1 MTTVPTDE
9 QVEREQLEA
18 ERDFMLRS
26 LDDLEA
32 EREAGGID
40 EESYRRLH
48 DDYTARAA
56 AAIRALRD
64 GVDARP
70 NAPPLPWRRRLL
82 VGGVIAG
89 FALVAA
95 VSLAAALGARLP
107 GQTASGNSQAEPS
120 GAGMGDRRAEL
131 EAVVEENPD
140 DVAARLALARF
151 LEADG
156 DLVGALEQ
164 YDAVTALDP
173 DNADA
178 LAQGGR
184 VLYITAT
191 QIAGSA
197 EAVDLVNEAR
207 TRLDAAVAA
216 DPDDADARY
225 FRAVLLA
232 QERFDDAQAVA
243 DAQRY
248 LVLAPDGQFAE
259 PARRL
264 LADLGADVPGGT
276 APPTTTT

>member
-1 MTTVPTDE
+1 MTGDE
-9 QVEREQLEA
+9 ELDHDQLEA

-40 EESYRRLH
+40 DESYRRLH

-64 GVDARP
+64 GVDGRP
-70 NAPPLPWRRRLL
+70 RAAPLPWRRRLL
-82 VGGVIAG
+82 VIGAIAG
-89 FALVAA
+89 LAVVAG

-107 GQTASGNSQAEPS
+107 GQTASGNTDNTADTATQ
-120 GAGMGDRRAEL
+120 MGDRRAQL

-156 DLVGALEQ
+156 DLAAALGQ
-164 YDAVTALDP
+164 YDEVTARDP

-184 VLYITAT
+184 ILKITAD
-191 QIAGSA
+191 QIAGTQ
-197 EAVDLVNEAR
+197 EAADLVDEAKV
-207 TRLDAAVAA
+207 RLDAAVAA
-216 DPDDADARY
+216 DPDYADARF
-225 FRAVLLA
+225 FRAVLLTE
-232 QERFDDAQAVA
+232 ERFDDARAIA

-248 LVLAPDGQFAE
+248 LVLAPNGPFAE
-259 PARRL
+259 QARAL
-264 LADLGADVPGGT
+264 LAELGAETPTGST
-276 APPTTTT
+276 APAATTP